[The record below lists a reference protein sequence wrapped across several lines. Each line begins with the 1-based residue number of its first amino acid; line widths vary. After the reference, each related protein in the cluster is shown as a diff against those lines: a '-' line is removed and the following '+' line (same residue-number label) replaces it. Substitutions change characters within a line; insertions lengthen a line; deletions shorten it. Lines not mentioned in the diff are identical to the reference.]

1 MSTPTPPVTT
11 PTPSID
17 ELEATTPVPEVA
29 PVQAPTLDSVFDAL
43 EHAIAARDNAAGV
56 AITASDSVLAAQ
68 QRLETAHVAATQADV
83 TTQDAILAK
92 NAAIDAVVAFLNGMR
107 ESV

>member
-43 EHAIAARDNAAGV
+43 EHAI
-56 AITASDSVLAAQ
+56 DST
-68 QRLETAHVAATQADV
+68 R
-83 TTQDAILAK
+83 
-92 NAAIDAVVAFLNGMR
+92 
-107 ESV
+107 

>member
-29 PVQAPTLDSVFDAL
+29 PVQAPTLDSVFDATL
-43 EHAIAARDNAAGV
+43 EHAVTVRDNAASANTTALAGV
-56 AITASDSVLAAQ
+56 EAASHTA
-68 QRLETAHVAATQADV
+68 
-83 TTQDAILAK
+83 
-92 NAAIDAVVAFLNGMR
+92 
-107 ESV
+107 